1 MHTVQLLLR
10 QTTYEREEI
19 ERRFHALSHIHNVC
33 VKRMRDQLK
42 FLLRDR
48 EYQTWRKEYVT
59 LVKKKEPTADEKR
72 RKKVLSDQMKTRRLE
87 LEISKSDLE
96 KYIKVCGARYRKLL
110 SSQQVQAE
118 AARVWKGVEEFLF
131 SDGKEVHFKK
141 FMDFLTISG
150 KSNTNGIKYDP
161 AARTLTW
168 LGLEMQCYLQ
178 KKNREYVLESLDHK
192 ISYCMLKRQ
201 MFSGG
206 WRYYLVIVLDGNAPK
221 KQIEVKNPNP
231 QDTVMGIDPG
241 VSTIAGVSDDTCV
254 LEELAPDADRYEK
267 QIQQI
272 LQKMDR
278 SRRISNP
285 EKYNPDGTINRKNKD
300 RWKNSKNYLRLL
312 RKLRVLYRK
321 KSDYIRTSHR
331 TLCNRLLQMASS
343 FLVERMHFKALQRRA
358 KENKRQEQVS
368 EVKKKDGSVVQVQK
382 FKKKKRFGKS
392 LNRRAPSLFL
402 SELKRKVIAMGG
414 SYEEVKTE
422 TFKASQYDHSTG
434 ECRKV
439 SLATRM
445 KVIDG
450 QEVQRDLY
458 SAFLIR
464 NADLSLEYPDRE
476 RCMYEFKHFVEMQRK
491 LIESMKRSGI
501 SMKQCFGF

>member
-10 QTTYEREEI
+10 PTTYEREEI

-48 EYQTWRKEYVT
+48 EYQAWRKEYVT
-59 LVKKKEPTADEKR
+59 LVKKKELTADEKH

-87 LEISKSDLE
+87 LEISKIGLE

-118 AARVWKGVEEFLF
+118 AARVWKGVEDFLF

-141 FMDFLTISG
+141 FMDFRTISG

-221 KQIEVKNPNP
+221 KQIEAKNPNP

-241 VSTIAGVSDDTCV
+241 VSTIAGVSDETCV
-254 LEELAPDADRYEK
+254 LEELAPDADRYEN
-267 QIQQI
+267 QIQQT

-300 RWKNSKNYLRLL
+300 RL
-312 RKLRVLYRK
+312 
-321 KSDYIRTSHR
+321 IT
-331 TLCNRLLQMASS
+331 
-343 FLVERMHFKALQRRA
+343 
-358 KENKRQEQVS
+358 
-368 EVKKKDGSVVQVQK
+368 KKKWNGDLWFLTVEYIVDGKKYRRKEQLTYHVTRKHSVGRVTVG
-382 FKKKKRFGKS
+382 FHANAAIENFAIG
-392 LNRRAPSLFL
+392 A
-402 SELKRKVIAMGG
+402 
-414 SYEEVKTE
+414 EVRVR
-422 TFKASQYDHSTG
+422 YDPN
-434 ECRKV
+434 K
-439 SLATRM
+439 
-445 KVIDG
+445 
-450 QEVQRDLY
+450 
-458 SAFLIR
+458 
-464 NADLSLEYPDRE
+464 P
-476 RCMYEFKHFVEMQRK
+476 
-491 LIESMKRSGI
+491 KRSYLPENDGYHL
-501 SMKQCFGF
+501 S

>member
-10 QTTYEREEI
+10 PTTYEREEI

-72 RKKVLSDQMKTRRLE
+72 RKKVLSDQMKARRLE

-141 FMDFLTISG
+141 FMDFRTISG

-206 WRYYLVIVLDGNAPK
+206 WRYYLVIVLNGNAPK
-221 KQIEVKNPNP
+221 KQIEAKNPNP

-241 VSTIAGVSDDTCV
+241 VSTIAGVSDETCV

-267 QIQQI
+267 
-272 LQKMDR
+272 
-278 SRRISNP
+278 
-285 EKYNPDGTINRKNKD
+285 
-300 RWKNSKNYLRLL
+300 
-312 RKLRVLYRK
+312 
-321 KSDYIRTSHR
+321 
-331 TLCNRLLQMASS
+331 
-343 FLVERMHFKALQRRA
+343 HF
-358 KENKRQEQVS
+358 
-368 EVKKKDGSVVQVQK
+368 
-382 FKKKKRFGKS
+382 F
-392 LNRRAPSLFL
+392 
-402 SELKRKVIAMGG
+402 
-414 SYEEVKTE
+414 
-422 TFKASQYDHSTG
+422 
-434 ECRKV
+434 C
-439 SLATRM
+439 
-445 KVIDG
+445 
-450 QEVQRDLY
+450 
-458 SAFLIR
+458 
-464 NADLSLEYPDRE
+464 
-476 RCMYEFKHFVEMQRK
+476 
-491 LIESMKRSGI
+491 
-501 SMKQCFGF
+501 